1 MARSKEHIDNLLRL
15 RQELVERRRDVA
27 SNKEPGEIVA
37 TAKGVIEFQM
47 SIEAIDR
54 AIDDEKRLHGASV
67 TRSGRAPNP

>member
-1 MARSKEHIDNLLRL
+1 MATSKEHIDNLLRL
-15 RQELVERRRDVA
+15 RRELVERRRAVA
-27 SNKEPGEIVA
+27 SNREPGEIVA

-67 TRSGRAPNP
+67 APLDGVPKP